1 MSRFTALELRTTTGT
16 TPRAR
21 WLRWGAIGALALVPL
36 AFVGLFIGALS
47 HSDTA
52 LTRIPAAIVNEDS
65 LITTTLADGTVQNV
79 FAGRLLV
86 TELTAR
92 ALDTEADTS
101 TVSSAGATA
110 AAAGTNAFDWRITN
124 AAEAERA
131 LAAGEVYAILTVPK
145 NFSSSILSIS
155 TDTPEKANIS
165 IRTDDAHSYLT
176 GTLAQTIGQ
185 TMVDTF
191 GKGITS
197 QYISGI
203 YTSIGDVGSSL
214 ATAADGAGSLSG
226 GATELSG
233 GLTSL
238 AGGAASA
245 SSGAAKLSSG
255 VATYTAGVNSL
266 SGGLQQLSLGAGGLT
281 QAATGVS
288 DYTNY
293 IAGLARTI
301 AAANATLQT
310 TPSDRAALDSLNSAS
325 MALTGA
331 AANGQTTLAPTV
343 AAGITQIQ
351 GGIASSATGA
361 AQLAAGSSSLA
372 SGAANLASGLAGLT
386 SGATSAASG
395 AGDLATGATQLATGL
410 ESGAAQV
417 PSFDPAQSAASAE
430 VASDPVTLSVTT
442 DNAVTDV
449 GQVIATLFVPLGLWL
464 GALAVFL
471 VLRPVSRR
479 ALSSTAGSGR
489 LVLSVLAR
497 AGAITAAQA
506 LLLVGLLHTT
516 LGLSWSLLPATAG
529 IALLMAAA
537 FTAFHYVLTLWLG
550 RVGLVVS
557 LLLLAIQITA
567 TGGLYPI
574 ELLAAPFQAISPFLP
589 LTYGVEAMQGLI
601 SGGDVA
607 AVGLSVVV
615 LSAFGLGSV
624 LLSLAAIRRTRSA
637 FRLGLVPAI

>member
-1 MSRFTALELRTTTGT
+1 MSRLAPLSLRTTTGT

-21 WLRWGAIGALALVPL
+21 WLRWGAIGAIALVPL

-47 HSDTA
+47 HADAA

-65 LITTTLADGTVQNV
+65 LITTTLTDGTVQNV

-86 TELTAR
+86 TELTG
-92 ALDTEADTS
+92 S
-101 TVSSAGATA
+101 GAG
-110 AAAGTNAFDWRITN
+110 GEVNAFDWRITN

-155 TDTPEKANIS
+155 TDAPEKANIS

-214 ATAADGAGSLSG
+214 ATAADGAGSLSD

-245 SSGAAKLSSG
+245 SSGATKLSGG
-255 VATYTAGVNSL
+255 VATYTSGVNSL
-266 SGGLQQLSLGAGGLT
+266 SAGLAQLSAGAGGLT
-281 QAATGVS
+281 QVATGVA
-288 DYTNY
+288 DYTNSV
-293 IAGLARTI
+293 AGLASTI
-301 AAANATLQT
+301 ATATAALRNNPNDAAALATL
-310 TPSDRAALDSLNSAS
+310 SSAS
-325 MALTGA
+325 GYLSGA
-331 AANGQTTLAPTV
+331 ASSGQSALAPNVTRGI
-343 AAGITQIQ
+343 AGIQ
-351 GGIASSATGA
+351 GGIASSASGA
-361 AQLAAGSSSLA
+361 AQLAAGSSALT
-372 SGAANLASGLAGLT
+372 SGTANLASGLTGLT
-386 SGATSAASG
+386 SGATFAASG
-395 AGDLATGATQLATGL
+395 ADDLATGATQLAIGL

-442 DNAVTDV
+442 DNPVTDV

-479 ALSSTAGSGR
+479 ALSSTAGHGR

-506 LLLVGLLHTT
+506 LLLVSLLHTT
-516 LGLSWSLLPATAG
+516 LGLNWSLLPATASV
-529 IALLMAAA
+529 ALLMAAA

-557 LLLLAIQITA
+557 LLLVAIQIIA

-574 ELLAAPFQAISPFLP
+574 ELLAVPFQAISPFLP
-589 LTYGVEAMQGLI
+589 LTHGVEAMQGLI

-615 LSAFGLGSV
+615 LLAFGLGSV

-637 FRLGLVPAI
+637 FRLGLVPAT